1 MSLLTALALA
11 AVVLVALFLLALGTA
26 SLVMPAQANR
36 FLLGFA
42 GSPSVHFAE
51 LLLRLV
57 AGAALVQYAP
67 NMHFSSAFS
76 LFGWVLLITTAGLL
90 CVPWQWHRRFAQ
102 LVVPHAT
109 RYIALIGL
117 VSLTLG
123 GFVIFAVTRGHS
135 A

>member
-1 MSLLTALALA
+1 M
-11 AVVLVALFLLALGTA
+11 ALFLLALGGA
-26 SLVMPAQANR
+26 SLLVPAQASR

-42 GSPSVHFAE
+42 RSPSAHFTE
-51 LLLRLV
+51 MFVRLV

-90 CVPWQWHRRFAQ
+90 FVPWQWHRRFAQ
-102 LVVPHAT
+102 TVVPHAT
-109 RYIALIGL
+109 RYLALIGL

-123 GFVIFAVTRGHS
+123 ALVLFALVR
-135 A
+135 